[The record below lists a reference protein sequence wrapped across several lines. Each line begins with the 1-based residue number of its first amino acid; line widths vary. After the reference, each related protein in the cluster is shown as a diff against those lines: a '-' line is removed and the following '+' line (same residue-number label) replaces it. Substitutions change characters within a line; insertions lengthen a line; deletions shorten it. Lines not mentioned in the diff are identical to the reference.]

1 LLGIRLTFGP
11 DASGAGLELLS
22 GWNFSPADSAATLA
36 IRADTLSLP
45 FLLLTLL
52 ILLAVTLA
60 TPLVIPTPPRR
71 EEKVSDVAIWLALG
85 AGTCFMFVSA
95 NGLTLVYAVLAFDVL
110 TMFYWLQHGYRE
122 LSIARIFLGL
132 FTVAGLMLA
141 DLSPTSGTGPGVWW
155 LGLAL
160 WLRLGLYPF
169 IEANMH
175 TRWKDYGGLIYLG
188 LSLTAGIYLVT
199 RVVIEPST
207 GFVSLLV
214 TILLLL
220 NGLLGW
226 LSEERSNQLVRVMLV
241 ETALVLLVA
250 PLDQPVITAYTVGL
264 ILSIVVLWI
273 TPRLGPPRFS
283 EGAWS
288 WPYLPAVAATFTL
301 IGLPFSLGWLAR
313 TTIYEVLFLT
323 GNLPLLLLVVIAESL
338 VLSGLV
344 RYWLTLWQGDEK
356 SERRSLVGIVAMVPF
371 LIPGLGPLIL
381 STLTRT
387 ELPPANFEQTPRV
400 LAVLIVTIVGGVG
413 LGYFRSQIIA
423 RLKISSTGLADFAGL
438 SWLLPWWAAL
448 LDGVGKFVLRI
459 RVILEGQHYIGWALF
474 TALVGVLIILL
485 GN

>member
-1 LLGIRLTFGP
+1 
-11 DASGAGLELLS
+11 
-22 GWNFSPADSAATLA
+22 
-36 IRADTLSLP
+36 
-45 FLLLTLL
+45 
-52 ILLAVTLA
+52 
-60 TPLVIPTPPRR
+60 
-71 EEKVSDVAIWLALG
+71 
-85 AGTCFMFVSA
+85 
-95 NGLTLVYAVLAFDVL
+95 
-110 TMFYWLQHGYRE
+110 
-122 LSIARIFLGL
+122 
-132 FTVAGLMLA
+132 
-141 DLSPTSGTGPGVWW
+141 
-155 LGLAL
+155 
-160 WLRLGLYPF
+160 
-169 IEANMH
+169 
-175 TRWKDYGGLIYLG
+175 
-188 LSLTAGIYLVT
+188 
-199 RVVIEPST
+199 
-207 GFVSLLV
+207 
-214 TILLLL
+214 
-220 NGLLGW
+220 
-226 LSEERSNQLVRVMLV
+226 
-241 ETALVLLVA
+241 LVLLVA

-301 IGLPFSLGWLAR
+301 IGLPFSLGWMAR